1 MTPRKTCKQRL
12 ILIQI
17 YAWTAGYLQSRKTC
31 NMKDESQSR
40 KMETSF
46 LEEAAEWYGEKEK
59 FKDNYTFRRLK
70 EAILFVEP
78 EIEVILIRSIIEP
91 K

>member
-1 MTPRKTCKQRL
+1 
-12 ILIQI
+12 
-17 YAWTAGYLQSRKTC
+17 
-31 NMKDESQSR
+31 
-40 KMETSF
+40 METSF

-91 K
+91 KWALNLKYEQVWNVKDITLVEGDADRFCL